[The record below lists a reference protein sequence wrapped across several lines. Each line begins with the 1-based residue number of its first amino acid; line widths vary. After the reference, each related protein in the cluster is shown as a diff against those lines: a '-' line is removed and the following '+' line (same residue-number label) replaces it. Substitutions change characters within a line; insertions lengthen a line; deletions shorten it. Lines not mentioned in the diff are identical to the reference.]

1 MEENYLDFGGTTYY
15 IDLDAFDKL
24 LTIDGNISP
33 KTVIDTVETKT
44 FDAEGKLVSSEVSK
58 TTTSKNK
65 EINIATYETLRMFL
79 EIVLTYNEESD
90 DTLGVDRALLNT
102 PLSFKI
108 SFNTLLKHGIIKE
121 LI

>member
-33 KTVIDTVETKT
+33 RTVVDTVETKT
-44 FDAEGKLVSSEVSK
+44 FDDKGKLTGSEIST

-65 EINIATYETLRMFL
+65 EINIATYETVRMLL
-79 EIVLTYNEESD
+79 EIVFQLQPY
-90 DTLGVDRALLNT
+90 LMALWV
-102 PLSFKI
+102 
-108 SFNTLLKHGIIKE
+108 
-121 LI
+121 

>member
-33 KTVIDTVETKT
+33 RTVVDTVETKT
-44 FDAEGKLVSSEVSK
+44 FDDKGKLTGSEIST
-58 TTTSKNK
+58 TTTSKSK

-79 EIVLTYNEESD
+79 EIVLTYNDESD
-90 DTLGVDRALLNT
+90 DTLGVDRALLSA